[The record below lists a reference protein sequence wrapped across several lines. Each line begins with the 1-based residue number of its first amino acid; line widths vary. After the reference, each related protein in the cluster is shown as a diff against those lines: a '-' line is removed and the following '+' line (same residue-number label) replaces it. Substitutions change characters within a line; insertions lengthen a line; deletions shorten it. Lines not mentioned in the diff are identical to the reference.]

1 MMLLGLTLSA
11 FALVLFGQTWSFR
24 STMVLQ
30 TLMAASMAM
39 MITPSLAYMADA
51 TSQQAVGSFGVAY
64 GLYNMAWGAG
74 LLGGPALGG
83 FLFERMGFGRL
94 AFLWAPA
101 LLLIT
106 LMLAR
111 IQSDSS
117 KGRKPT

>member
-1 MMLLGLTLSA
+1 MLLGLTLAA
-11 FALVLFGQTWSFR
+11 FAIALLGQTWSFR
-24 STMVLQ
+24 STIGLQ
-30 TLMAASMAM
+30 IPFIISIAL
-39 MITPSLAYMADA
+39 MITPSLAYMAEVTTLDGVD
-51 TSQQAVGSFGVAY
+51 SYGVAY

-117 KGRKPT
+117 KGRKLT